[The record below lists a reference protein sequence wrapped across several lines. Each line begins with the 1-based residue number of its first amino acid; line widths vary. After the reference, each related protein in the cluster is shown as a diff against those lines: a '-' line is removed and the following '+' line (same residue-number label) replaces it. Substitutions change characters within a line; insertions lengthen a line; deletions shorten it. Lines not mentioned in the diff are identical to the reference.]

1 MELIIIGVG
10 GVAGALMR
18 FAIGQIVGRYY
29 FRTFPLA
36 TFLINMTGS
45 FFLGFSVAHI
55 VGLPANQVL
64 FERFGFQIGFVGAY
78 TTHSTF
84 AYESIQLVE
93 SGEWKN
99 FFLYL
104 AGSASIGLLSCGIGY
119 FIGGAY

>member
-1 MELIIIGVG
+1 MEFILIGVG
-10 GVAGALMR
+10 GIAGALMR
-18 FAIGQIVGRYY
+18 FGIGQFIGKYY

-36 TFLINMTGS
+36 TFLINVTGS
-45 FFLGFSVAHI
+45 LLLGFSAAHI
-55 VGLPANQVL
+55 AGLPANQAI
-64 FERFGFQIGFVGAY
+64 FERYGFQIGFLGAY

-104 AGSASIGLLSCGIGY
+104 IGSAAIGLMSCGAGY
-119 FIGGAY
+119 FIGGSY